1 MTLEEFQ
8 RRTEAGINWLD
19 FFTTV
24 MPMDM
29 KPPVTWREEVII
41 SEPQFFNKLIQLIKR
56 TSKRVIAN
64 YLGWRV
70 VQSVVWDLDVRFRD
84 IFNRYR
90 NVLHGTSMEKSR
102 WRSCVAIVTN
112 YFDMAVGKLYVDSSF
127 PAGSRH
133 QAETMIGD
141 IR

>member
-1 MTLEEFQ
+1 
-8 RRTEAGINWLD
+8 
-19 FFTTV
+19 
-24 MPMDM
+24 MPRNIT
-29 KPPVTWREEVII
+29 PPVTWQEEVIV
-41 SEPQFFNKLIQLIKR
+41 SEPHFFNKLIRLINR
-56 TSKRVIAN
+56 TSPRVIAN

-90 NVLHGTSMEKSR
+90 NVLYGTSMEKSR
-102 WRSCVAIVTN
+102 WRSCVSIVTN

-133 QAETMIGD
+133 QAETMIQD
-141 IR
+141 IRHVQERSPSVVS